1 MRRLTEICLVSA
13 GILGGAQGAA
23 AADIDLVMSSW
34 LPPRH
39 PIVVNAMKPWAEE
52 VEEVTEGRVGIRV
65 LASPLGAPPAHFD
78 MARDG
83 VADITYGLHSFSQDD
98 RFDASQVGQFSFLGD
113 DAVSVSK
120 AFYTV
125 YTEDLGAAEDHEG
138 THVLGLFTHGPG
150 VFHNARRAI
159 EAPGDFE
166 GLKIRVPGGYTATL
180 MEGLGATPVFT
191 SSTEVY
197 EQLSRG
203 VIDGATFTQEAL
215 TAFNLTDDLKYSLTV
230 PGGLYNTTWF
240 LVMDEDAWTR
250 ISPED
255 QQAIEGISGL
265 AFAERVG
272 QAWND
277 ADAAAQEEIDAAGI
291 VSAPAND
298 AVLQAITEV
307 ADEAEAAWADS
318 LPEDRDG
325 QAALA
330 RLREMTGVAM
340 PGASMQGASDRG
352 ASDDSTGG
360 DAADDA
366 AATEDGEAA
375 AD

>member
-1 MRRLTEICLVSA
+1 MHFGRTIAVSA
-13 GILGGAQGAA
+13 LAITAAQAA
-23 AADIDLVMSSW
+23 SAQDMELVMSSW

-39 PIVVNAMKPWAEE
+39 PIVVNAMQPWAEE
-52 VEEVTEGRVGIRV
+52 VGEVTEGRVTVRV

-113 DAVSVSK
+113 DAISVSE

-125 YTEDLGAAEDHEG
+125 YTEDLGAAEDHAG
-138 THVLGLFTHGPG
+138 THILGLFTHGPG
-150 VFHNARRAI
+150 VFHNNQRPI

-166 GLKIRVPGGYTATL
+166 GLRIRVPGGYTATL

-203 VIDGATFTQEAL
+203 VIDGAAFTKEAL
-215 TAFNLTDDLKYSLTV
+215 TAFNLTDDIAHSMTV

-240 LVMDEDAWTR
+240 LVMDEDQWDEIGA
-250 ISPED
+250 ED
-255 QQAIEGISGL
+255 QEAIMGISGL

-277 ADAAAQEEIDAAGI
+277 ADAAAEGEIAEAGI
-291 VSAPAND
+291 VTSEAND
-298 AVLQAITEV
+298 EVLAAVRDV
-307 ADEAEAAWADS
+307 AGRAEQDWSDALGA
-318 LPEDRDG
+318 DRDG
-325 QAALA
+325 LAALE
-330 RLREMTGVAM
+330 RLRSMTGVDV
-340 PGASMQGASDRG
+340 QSD
-352 ASDDSTGG
+352 
-360 DAADDA
+360 
-366 AATEDGEAA
+366 
-375 AD
+375 

>member
-1 MRRLTEICLVSA
+1 MHFGRTIAVSA
-13 GILGGAQGAA
+13 LAIAA
-23 AADIDLVMSSW
+23 AQAASAQDMELVMSSW

-39 PIVVNAMKPWAEE
+39 PIVVNAMQPWAEE
-52 VEEVTEGRVGIRV
+52 VGEVTEGRVTVRV

-113 DAVSVSK
+113 DAISVSE

-125 YTEDLGAAEDHEG
+125 YTEDLGAAEDHAG
-138 THVLGLFTHGPG
+138 THILGLFTHGPG
-150 VFHNARRAI
+150 VFHNNQRPI

-166 GLKIRVPGGYTATL
+166 GLRIRVPGGYTATL

-203 VIDGATFTQEAL
+203 VIDGAAFTKEAL
-215 TAFNLTDDLKYSLTV
+215 TAFNLTDDIAHSMTV

-240 LVMDEDAWTR
+240 LVMDEDQWDEIGA
-250 ISPED
+250 ED
-255 QQAIEGISGL
+255 QEAIMGISGL
-265 AFAERVG
+265 AFAARVG

-277 ADAAAQEEIDAAGI
+277 ADAAAEGEIAEAGI
-291 VSAPAND
+291 VTSEAND
-298 AVLQAITEV
+298 EVLAAVRDV
-307 ADEAEAAWADS
+307 AGRAEQDWSDALGA
-318 LPEDRDG
+318 DRDG
-325 QAALA
+325 LAALG
-330 RLREMTGVAM
+330 RLRSMTGVDV
-340 PGASMQGASDRG
+340 QSD
-352 ASDDSTGG
+352 
-360 DAADDA
+360 
-366 AATEDGEAA
+366 
-375 AD
+375 